1 MIDLVRRM
9 VEEVGTP
16 VHEAVRMATET
27 PARAMG
33 WKRKGALAEGMDADL
48 VVLTPQLE
56 VVRTFCGAMKRTG
69 VSS

>member
-9 VEEVGTP
+9 VEDVGAP

-33 WKRKGALAEGMDADL
+33 WGSKGVLAEGMDADL
-48 VVLTPQLE
+48 AVMTPALE
-56 VVRTFCGAMKRTG
+56 IVDTYCGAVAT
-69 VSS
+69 

>member
-9 VEEVGTP
+9 AREVGVP

-33 WKRKGALAEGMDADL
+33 WDKKGVLEVGRDADL
-48 VVLTPQLE
+48 AILTPDLQM
-56 VVRTFCGAMKRTG
+56 VRTFVRDQKK
-69 VSS
+69 